1 MNAQRRDRERFRLT
15 MHQKV
20 LRYRIEK
27 FTWIAITMGV
37 LGLYELDEKLWT
49 KLSILYLALV
59 SNYAL
64 VLTAG
69 GAEQA
74 ASAALE
80 ASDES

>member
-1 MNAQRRDRERFRLT
+1 MNAHQRKQDRFRLT

-20 LRYRIEK
+20 IRYRIEK
-27 FTWIAITMGV
+27 FTWVAITLGV
-37 LGLYELDEKLWT
+37 LALYELDDKLWT